1 MDNPTLLKSSSLRGA
16 FAASITMSFAGL
28 GDALLYPI
36 LPVYGKNLGFSV
48 IAIGMLLSINRFVR
62 IIANTYIANLVRRM
76 GAKKILLA
84 TSLLASITTYL
95 YGIEWGFLL
104 FFIARILWGLC
115 YSGLKIATLDIASKS
130 GKHTGLAFGLSQ
142 GIKNLGPLLVLWL
155 GPLLIETFDTSL
167 SFTLVAITS
176 SLGVLFALTIP
187 TNTATTAIKKQ
198 TVVTSK
204 ATFRCTPVNLLVFML
219 AISVDGVLV
228 VTLAQLFQTNT
239 TNSIDLLS
247 TIALYLLF
255 KKIGTIV
262 FSIVGGYI
270 SLHFSATHL
279 FYYAAIGCILGLIF
293 IGLGYLT
300 TGILLSFVLNPVVV
314 SFGPVMAIKTT
325 GNALQAISST
335 STWWDLGAALGALL
349 GIYLL
354 NHLGI
359 PLLYVSLGVLSG
371 IVFLNFHR
379 HYATTSSSTL

>member
-62 IIANTYIANLVRRM
+62 IITNTYIANLVRRM

-204 ATFRCTPVNLLVFML
+204 ATFDVP
-219 AISVDGVLV
+219 
-228 VTLAQLFQTNT
+228 Q
-239 TNSIDLLS
+239 SIYS
-247 TIALYLLF
+247 YL
-255 KKIGTIV
+255 
-262 FSIVGGYI
+262 
-270 SLHFSATHL
+270 
-279 FYYAAIGCILGLIF
+279 
-293 IGLGYLT
+293 
-300 TGILLSFVLNPVVV
+300 
-314 SFGPVMAIKTT
+314 
-325 GNALQAISST
+325 
-335 STWWDLGAALGALL
+335 
-349 GIYLL
+349 
-354 NHLGI
+354 
-359 PLLYVSLGVLSG
+359 
-371 IVFLNFHR
+371 
-379 HYATTSSSTL
+379 